1 DYNFNVGKNGYLFG
15 LHNNQYVYST
25 DNGNTSLGLFED
37 DLSWITCDSAGNF
50 IRMPLKCTENKIN
63 QVSFDKG
70 ATWKDISCNFDRK
83 AYAFSVTAGING
95 NVIAEDQCE
104 RFLTYN
110 KTEDVWLQGET
121 RFGVN
126 VQEYKKIS
134 LPDGKI
140 FFNAQNV
147 DYVINETFDE
157 TEICNFNVNHNEHV
171 YLKNNKLYIIE
182 PGLMHT
188 SEDYLNI
195 NLSLEFNNTNTS
207 KSFPT
212 GNDKLIQQGSY
223 GLRLLDPTNS
233 TTKPLSVIYPIALES
248 SYAGKNIYVLTITS
262 AGQPNKQALIFHN
275 STDEGN
281 TFITDTIII
290 KQGNINFQKVIID
303 HKENIYILL
312 DDKILATF
320 DLGNTWMDITPKDAG
335 LQSVTDI
342 SISFDNYI
350 YISTRGLGILRTV
363 LPNSENARFIK
374 VKATRDE
381 NFDCVS
387 DTGEVKPVTGVVVS
401 SDGRQRPLDKNGEAY
416 MYYTSDSTTIS
427 LIYNRNFSEVCE
439 KDILVKDYHPDSTII
454 FNVKVYQE
462 CSDLQFGLS
471 TPLLRRCFEN
481 KYSGYIINNGNETSE
496 NGVINITLDSF
507 FIFKSASL
515 EVISYIH
522 PELILKI
529 PDLEVGE
536 KLYFNFTFDLSCDAE
551 IGQEHCIRAFTDA
564 DNDCNQIL
572 TRKDYKEC
580 RRNVGSFDPNDKA
593 IFVDGYKDEL
603 YKSKEDKIEYL
614 VRFQN
619 TGTDTAFNV
628 RIEDVISPVFDINT
642 LRPVA
647 ASHEFDWEIE
657 RGRKLIVFFRDIL
670 LVDSFRNEP
679 GSNGFV
685 KFEIKLD
692 STIQLG
698 DTLENEAAI
707 FFDFNEPVITN
718 KVVTLYDFPDKTK
731 DVIKHTIYAVPNPT
745 NGMVVIKGDF
755 TAQQSCLIRLYDIYG
770 KLISAETGNT
780 SNITV
785 DLGYVRPGFY
795 VIEVKTKEHSYTCK
809 MLKI

>member
-1 DYNFNVGKNGYLFG
+1 
-15 LHNNQYVYST
+15 
-25 DNGNTSLGLFED
+25 
-37 DLSWITCDSAGNF
+37 
-50 IRMPLKCTENKIN
+50 
-63 QVSFDKG
+63 
-70 ATWKDISCNFDRK
+70 
-83 AYAFSVTAGING
+83 
-95 NVIAEDQCE
+95 
-104 RFLTYN
+104 
-110 KTEDVWLQGET
+110 
-121 RFGVN
+121 
-126 VQEYKKIS
+126 
-134 LPDGKI
+134 
-140 FFNAQNV
+140 
-147 DYVINETFDE
+147 
-157 TEICNFNVNHNEHV
+157 
-171 YLKNNKLYIIE
+171 
-182 PGLMHT
+182 
-188 SEDYLNI
+188 
-195 NLSLEFNNTNTS
+195 
-207 KSFPT
+207 
-212 GNDKLIQQGSY
+212 
-223 GLRLLDPTNS
+223 
-233 TTKPLSVIYPIALES
+233 
-248 SYAGKNIYVLTITS
+248 
-262 AGQPNKQALIFHN
+262 
-275 STDEGN
+275 
-281 TFITDTIII
+281 
-290 KQGNINFQKVIID
+290 
-303 HKENIYILL
+303 
-312 DDKILATF
+312 
-320 DLGNTWMDITPKDAG
+320 MDITPKDAG

-507 FIFKSASL
+507 FIFKSASF
-515 EVISYIH
+515 EVISYVH